1 MGIEY
6 YYQLHVRQMISTQE
20 ILSGLTFPEQLE
32 LLNIKRLVE
41 SDDVSKDDV
50 ISMLL
55 TVNKALLM
63 SKRLTLNLIMQ
74 QETMDYDTTANILL
88 SGLSQM
94 G

>member
-41 SDDVSKDDV
+41 SNDVSKDDV

>member
-1 MGIEY
+1 
-6 YYQLHVRQMISTQE
+6 MISTQE
-20 ILSGLTFPEQLE
+20 IFSGLTFPEQLE

-41 SDDVSKDDV
+41 SDDVSKEDV

-74 QETMDYDTTANILL
+74 QETIDYDTANILL

>member
-6 YYQLHVRQMISTQE
+6 YYQLHVRQMSTQE

-41 SDDVSKDDV
+41 SKDVSKDDV

-55 TVNKALLM
+55 TVHKALLM

-74 QETMDYDTTANILL
+74 QETMDYDTAANILL

>member
-41 SDDVSKDDV
+41 SDDVSKEDV

>member
-20 ILSGLTFPEQLE
+20 IFSGLTFPEQLE

-41 SDDVSKDDV
+41 SDDVSKEDV

-74 QETMDYDTTANILL
+74 QETIDYDTANILL